1 MTRQELKQAVLRG
14 LPPDADAVV
23 SPDHPL
29 LLHGPDVIAA
39 IHGTLI
45 AYFISLRGA
54 REIAAIL
61 PKVMLSRLAFPPG
74 AACVLVLGEPI
85 TPSNDLSVFFEEIVV
100 LADGEQPIIP
110 IGTTATSAG
119 LEAAESMRTLHHER
133 FADTWTATTRR
144 HGVRRRR
151 LPGEPTSLY
160 GVRAPRLPT
169 RYMDFHH
176 GEFFFVPSPAA
187 GPSRIRTWLS
197 KAIDIAVSSDYG
209 LEAGIDGLSTVSRIA
224 VSGDAHLARHYS
236 VMPSLPATRAFDSLK
251 PLRAAAFAGYATK
264 LGQANVI

>member
-39 IHGTLI
+39 LHGTLT

-54 REIAAIL
+54 REIAGIL

-85 TPSNDLSVFFEEIVV
+85 TLSNDLSVFFEEIVV
-100 LADGEQPIIP
+100 LAGDRHPIIP
-110 IGTTATSAG
+110 IGTTAVSAG

-133 FADTWTATTRR
+133 FGDTWTATTRR
-144 HGVRRRR
+144 RGVRRRR

-160 GVRAPRLPT
+160 ASSAPRLPT

-176 GEFFFVPSPAA
+176 GEFFFVPPPAA
-187 GPSRIRTWLS
+187 DPSDIRRWLS
-197 KAIDIAVSSDYG
+197 RAIDIAVSNDYG
-209 LEAGIDGLSTVSRIA
+209 LAAGIDGLSTVSRIA

-236 VMPSLPATRAFDSLK
+236 MIPSLPQTRVFDSLK

-264 LGQANVI
+264 LGEAYVI